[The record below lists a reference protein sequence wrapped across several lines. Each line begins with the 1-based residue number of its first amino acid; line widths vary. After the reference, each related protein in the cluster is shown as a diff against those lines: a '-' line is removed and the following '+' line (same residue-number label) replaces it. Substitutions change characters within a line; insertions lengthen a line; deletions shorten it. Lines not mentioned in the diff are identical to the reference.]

1 MTTTVVTKDSFQ
13 TTVLDNPLTVM
24 VDFWAPWCGPCRLL
38 TPIVDDL
45 ASQYEGRL
53 SVVKINVDEHPEL
66 ASQYGIKSIP
76 TLVFFQQGQVV
87 ERTVGVVPISTLQNI
102 VNKYLAN

>member
-76 TLVFFQQGQVV
+76 TLVFFQQGTAV

-102 VNKYLAN
+102 VNKYLSN